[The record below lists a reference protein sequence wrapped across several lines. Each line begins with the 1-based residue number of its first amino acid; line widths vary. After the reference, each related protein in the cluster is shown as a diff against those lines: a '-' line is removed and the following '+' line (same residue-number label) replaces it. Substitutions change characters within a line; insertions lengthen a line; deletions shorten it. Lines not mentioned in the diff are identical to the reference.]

1 MIIDK
6 RVKRVRRKKSIRN
19 KIRGTIERPRLS
31 VFKSCKNI
39 YAQLIDDDN
48 HNTLCMASTLDKS
61 LDLKSSLFRCN
72 KEIASSVGKVLAK
85 RAKDKKITKV
95 VFDRNG
101 YPFHGRVKAL
111 ADACREGGLIF

>member
-6 RVKRVRRKKSIRN
+6 RVKRARRKKSIRN
-19 KIRGTIERPRLS
+19 KIRGTLERPRLT

-61 LDLKSSLFRCN
+61 LALISSTSRCN
-72 KEIASSVGKVLAK
+72 KETATSVGKLLAE
-85 RAKDKKITKV
+85 RAKSKKITKV
-95 VFDRNG
+95 IFDRNG